1 MARKK
6 KHEEHENL
14 ERWLVSYA
22 DFITLLFAFFVVM
35 YAISQVDNK
44 KLGNLMDS
52 MAIAFKRTDPIP
64 EVGKPKIVQGPP
76 QPSVRPIFISQKQA
90 KDVAEQRSFERVQE
104 KVKAVLKR
112 AGLDAAVRMKTDG
125 RGLVLSLESSVFF
138 DSGSADLRPEA
149 VQIVDGIAGALVE
162 VPNPLRV
169 DGHTDNVPIQSARF
183 PSNWELS
190 TARATTILYRFLSPA
205 GIPPERLSAG
215 GYAEYRPVA
224 GNETPEGRGRNRRVD
239 VVLIS
244 GDMARQEPGAL
255 TEEERKAAEKIVP
268 ITELGGRIERRNGE
282 AENRGTG
289 EMQNRWTAETGRRGI
304 GESGKRSAGEPG
316 SGETGKRGGGG

>member
-44 KLGNLMDS
+44 KLGNLVDS

-76 QPSVRPIFISQKQA
+76 QPSARPIFISQKQA
-90 KDVAEQRSFERVQE
+90 RDVAEQRSFERVQE
-104 KVKAVLKR
+104 KVKAALKR
-112 AGLDAAVRMKTDG
+112 AGLDGAVRMKTDG

-138 DSGSADLRPEA
+138 NSGSADLRPEA
-149 VQIVDGIAGALVE
+149 VQVVDGIASALVE
-162 VPNPLRV
+162 TPNPLRV
-169 DGHTDNVPIQSARF
+169 EGHTDNVPIQSARF

-190 TARATTILYRFLSPA
+190 TARATTILHRFLSPA

-215 GYAEYRPVA
+215 GYGEYRPVA
-224 GNETPEGRGRNRRVD
+224 GNETPDGRARNRRVD

-244 GDMARQEPGAL
+244 GDMARQEPGAAP
-255 TEEERKAAEKIVP
+255 EEEGKTGKIVP
-268 ITELGGRIERRNGE
+268 IVELGEPAARRGNIEEARNQGNGE
-282 AENRGTG
+282 TE
-289 EMQNRWTAETGRRGI
+289 
-304 GESGKRSAGEPG
+304 KR
-316 SGETGKRGGGG
+316 